1 MNSYERIYNILTE
14 STPAGREGSKDVGRK
29 FGAQIALAKPGP
41 YGTPSRMGL
50 KGKHAEDLT
59 ATLTKQ
65 AKEKGE
71 VAIKTDPVTIAARED
86 ARKKDIMSRHPS
98 KYARAQRG
106 TGPNPTSRKRGAD
119 GNLLTPGGKRIYRT
133 EAGVK
138 TYRRNP

>member
-14 STPAGREGSKDVGRK
+14 STPAGREGSRDVGRK
-29 FGAQIALAKPGP
+29 FGA
-41 YGTPSRMGL
+41 
-50 KGKHAEDLT
+50 
-59 ATLTKQ
+59 
-65 AKEKGE
+65 EKGE